1 MDRCVSQYISKKSD
15 ATSTPANQSLTKDKW
30 VTIEA
35 GGITKLV
42 PTETSKVGA
51 LWACYL
57 NVKSASISG
66 ATQLTL
72 RWVRDPSGINDA
84 TGYETINLNKN
95 GTTFITNV
103 WLFQAKK
110 GQPVTLQVKANGRA
124 TVTTRELKLSIS

>member
-1 MDRCVSQYISKKSD
+1 MSQYISVKSD
-15 ATSTPANQSLTKDKW
+15 AKSNPPSQNLPTDKW
-30 VTIEA
+30 QTIEA

-42 PTETSKVGA
+42 PTENSEVGA

-57 NVKSASISG
+57 NVTTPKLSG

-95 GTTFITNV
+95 GTTFISNV